1 MWKKP
6 INAYKCT
13 KKDLFKNDKIVV
25 VIEQRRHYSNY
36 TNKVC
41 IWYHVILCPPSPN
54 GRLFLKKVTLC
65 LLSRN
70 VCLPFDKIT
79 SLSPPPQNV
88 RLFRKFVIS
97 SLPRKNPMV
106 WNNLHYISAAIL
118 PKNTRPNYSVT
129 ICRLT
134 FRRKLYSY
142 EETKLQFTVFEMSI
156 W

>member
-6 INAYKCT
+6 INAYKCN

-25 VIEQRRHYSNY
+25 VIEQRHYSNH

-41 IWYHVILCPPSPN
+41 IWYYVILCPPSSN
-54 GRLFLKKVTLC
+54 GCLFLKKVTLC

-70 VCLPFDKIT
+70 VCLLFDKIT

-106 WNNLHYISAAIL
+106 WNNLNYISAAIL

-134 FRRKLYSY
+134 FRQKLYSY
-142 EETKLQFTVFEMSI
+142 EETKLQFTVFKMSI

>member
-1 MWKKP
+1 MDPYQDFAGDQPWAAPLFVDKMWKKP
-6 INAYKCT
+6 INAYKCN

-25 VIEQRRHYSNY
+25 VIEQRHYGNY

-41 IWYHVILCPPSPN
+41 IWYHVILCPPSSN
-54 GRLFLKKVTLC
+54 GCLFLKKVTLC
-65 LLSRN
+65 PLSRN
-70 VCLPFDKIT
+70 VCLLFDKIT

-106 WNNLHYISAAIL
+106 WNNFHYISDAIL

-134 FRRKLYSY
+134 FR
-142 EETKLQFTVFEMSI
+142 
-156 W
+156 